1 LELHLGLQKIEC
13 FFINDSKL
21 LKILTKF
28 KNKMSSK
35 MSSYKCKM
43 CYDAGKPAADYNS
56 HYVKSADRSKVTCPI
71 ILAIKCRYCGEM
83 GHTLK
88 YCAKQQKPA
97 AASAAASAA
106 SAPASKY
113 NKAKANYV
121 VKAYAIENMYSIL
134 DDDEDEDEDEEQVQ
148 KSYADAVN
156 SEAAPPAPAPVIIL
170 PIPKLVRAEVK
181 RWADY
186 SDSED
191 EEEM

>member
-1 LELHLGLQKIEC
+1 
-13 FFINDSKL
+13 
-21 LKILTKF
+21 
-28 KNKMSSK
+28 MSSK
-35 MSSYKCKM
+35 CSSYKCKV

-88 YCAKQQKPA
+88 YCAKQQQKPA
-97 AASAAASAA
+97 ASNASASAS
-106 SAPASKY
+106 
-113 NKAKANYV
+113 NKAKAKNV
-121 VKAYAIENMYSIL
+121 VKASAIENMYSIL
-134 DDDEDEDEDEEQVQ
+134 DDDEDEDEDVAFSHEVMKSEQNFVPFFQKGDEEQQVQ

-156 SEAAPPAPAPVIIL
+156 AEPAPPAPAPVIIL
-170 PIPKLVRAEVK
+170 SIPKLVRAEVK

-191 EEEM
+191 EDVAF

>member
-1 LELHLGLQKIEC
+1 
-13 FFINDSKL
+13 
-21 LKILTKF
+21 
-28 KNKMSSK
+28 MSSK
-35 MSSYKCKM
+35 CSSYKCKV

-97 AASAAASAA
+97 SAASASAA
-106 SAPASKY
+106 SAS
-113 NKAKANYV
+113 KAKAKAKNV
-121 VKAYAIENMYSIL
+121 VKAASAIENIYSIL
-134 DDDEDEDEDEEQVQ
+134 DDDDDEDEFEDEVEDEDEDEVEVEVEVQ

-156 SEAAPPAPAPVIIL
+156 SEAAPPAPVIIL

-191 EEEM
+191 EEVAF